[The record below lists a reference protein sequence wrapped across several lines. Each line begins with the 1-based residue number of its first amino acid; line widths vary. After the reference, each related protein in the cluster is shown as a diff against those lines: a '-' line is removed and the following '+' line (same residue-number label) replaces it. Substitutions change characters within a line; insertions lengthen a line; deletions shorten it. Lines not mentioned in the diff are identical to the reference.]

1 MSALNPPLLP
11 GVTLQLVGTALQG
24 PVGARGRDGL
34 SAYEV
39 WKMNGNPTGTVEDYL
54 LSLKGTTGDNGRD
67 IELQKSASHVQWRL
81 VGDPDWID
89 LVPLIDIKG
98 DIGATGATGPVGPT
112 GATGASFTVDDTGLL
127 ADRGAHDSEP
137 AGFSY
142 LATDDGKLYI
152 RQGVS
157 GWSGGI
163 PFGKGETGDPGPV
176 GATGDPGPIGPT
188 GATGA
193 TGANGS
199 DAPSV
204 HNLLTGL
211 DADDHPQYATNSR
224 GDLRWAA
231 LGHIHSLADAATAGF
246 MSNAQFTKLAGIAA
260 GATANSPDATLLA
273 RANHTGTQTLST
285 LAASGASV
293 GQVPQWSGSAWVP
306 ATPSATAGDFII
318 PTGLVEDGVTDN
330 RAKIQTALNTGRP
343 VYLPST
349 TGLGYKISARLTIYH
364 GQQIFGDERRTK
376 IIGSAGD
383 WVFEITS
390 GNCVIRDMLI
400 DCTSGAGCG
409 VFLMRTDL
417 DNISRAFIRNIESF
431 GSTYFMLDINGANS
445 IIYLSVENCVAS
457 LHRGPGVALTKAF
470 AYLKMRHVTIDYVGS
485 ASRNHAAFRFENNQG
500 AQLEYLDTTNGGVDG
515 VAASDGFTFVNCIAV
530 WMNNCMADTVP
541 GRGFYFVTGNSY
553 FYVNNCVASLCGK
566 HGFDI
571 PIGTTA
577 NELLTFT
584 GCVASG
590 RVGLGVAPANA
601 NGFNYGAARCSFNNT
616 LSTKNT
622 GHGFENLAGASTS
635 NISGGIFRSNGGR
648 GIKGAASGSMLCTG
662 VSILSNTAGNYD
674 LGAGTQFIQT
684 SMSNAGGLLNVTG
697 PAAA

>member
-67 IELQKSASHVQWRL
+67 IELQKSASHVQWRV
-81 VGDPDWID
+81 VGDPDWVD

-98 DIGATGATGPVGPT
+98 DIGTTGATGPVGPT

-127 ADRGAHDSEP
+127 ADRGAHDGEP

-157 GWSGGI
+157 GWSAGI
-163 PFGKGETGDPGPV
+163 PFGKGETGDPGPI

-188 GATGA
+188 GPTGA

-231 LGHIHSLADAATAGF
+231 LAHIHSLADAATAGF
-246 MSNAQFTKLAGIAA
+246 MSNTQFTKLAGIAA
-260 GATANSPDATLLA
+260 GATANSSDATLLA

-293 GQVPQWSGSAWVP
+293 GQVPQWSGAAWVP
-306 ATPSATAGDFII
+306 ATPSAAAGNFII
-318 PTGLVEDGVTDN
+318 PTGLIGDGVTDD
-330 RAKIQTALNTGRP
+330 RAAIQTALNTGRP
-343 VYLPST
+343 VYLPAT
-349 TGLGYKISARLTIYH
+349 NNGYKISARLNFNN
-364 GQQIFGDERRTK
+364 GFQLFGDERKTK
-376 IIGSAGD
+376 IVGPGGDWFADMRGSNIVIQNLILDFSASAG
-383 WVFEITS
+383 
-390 GNCVIRDMLI
+390 
-400 DCTSGAGCG
+400 GC
-409 VFLMRTDL
+409 FLFRTDVTGV
-417 DNISRAFIRNIESF
+417 NRCFIRNIES
-431 GSTYFMLDINGANS
+431 IGANTFIYDLSGSFS
-445 IIYLSVENCVAS
+445 IVYLMVENCIAS
-457 LHRGPGVALTKAF
+457 LHRGIGVALTRAF

-485 ASRNHAAFRFENNQG
+485 ASRNHVAFALTGNQG
-500 AQLEYLDTTNGGVDG
+500 AQLAYCDVTNGLVDG
-515 VAASDGFTFVNCIAV
+515 INNADGFQFTDCIAV

-541 GRGFYFVTGNSY
+541 GIGFNFTSGNSY
-553 FYVNNCVASLCGK
+553 FYVSNCVASLCGK
-566 HGFDI
+566 HGFSI
-571 PIGTTA
+571 PAGTVA

-584 GCVASG
+584 GCIASG

-601 NGFNYGAARCSFNNT
+601 NGINYGAVRCTFMNT
-616 LSTKNT
+616 FSTKNT
-622 GHGFENLAGASTS
+622 GHGFESLAGAATS
-635 NISGGIFRSNGGR
+635 NVTGGIFRSNSGR
-648 GIKGAASGSMLCTG
+648 GVKAGATGSLLCT
-662 VSILSNTAGNYD
+662 SLTLLSNTAGNYD
-674 LGAGTQFIQT
+674 LGAATQFIQV
-684 SMSNAGGLLNVTG
+684 SMNNAGALINITG
-697 PAAA
+697 PATA